1 MSSLKP
7 LIPISLLQDDQISTL
22 LTSPTSI
29 VVVGT
34 VSNDGFVA
42 SFDRTG
48 LQQWS
53 IHLGGA
59 TDEIATTAVRD
70 TSGNIWVAGAT
81 AVTPASVASSQ
92 STQSTVVLNPGGVV
106 VDTETALPALTQLNI
121 WKVSP
126 KGLLLN
132 TYNLD
137 FKYQV
142 FPQIIIVKS
151 GKATVQGALSS
162 NPLDQF
168 TTTLDT
174 AGVFTTPKVASVKS
188 VSPTGVIQVKTKL
201 STWKSFVTSSA
212 IKGLPSWKPKPSSQ
226 VLVRYDLKTGAVV
239 AAYLASGE
247 IIDFKQEPTI
257 GIIVLG
263 VNTAGYYL
271 VILK

>member
-7 LIPISLLQDDQISTL
+7 LIPISILQDDQISTL

-34 VSNDGFVA
+34 VSNDGYVA

-48 LQQWS
+48 VQQWS
-53 IHLGGA
+53 TRLGG
-59 TDEIATTAVRD
+59 TPDEIATTAVRD
-70 TSGNIWVAGAT
+70 ASGNIWVAGAT
-81 AVTPASVASSQ
+81 AIAPAPISPSQ
-92 STQSTVVLNPGGVV
+92 STQSSVVLNPGGVV
-106 VDTETALPALTQLNI
+106 LDTETALPTLTQLNI
-121 WKVSP
+121 WKVSA
-126 KGLLLN
+126 KGALLN

-142 FPQIIIVKS
+142 FPQSITAKS
-151 GKATVQGALSS
+151 GKVTVQGSLSS

-168 TTTLDT
+168 TTTLDS
-174 AGVFTTPKVASVKS
+174 AGVFTTPKVASVKTVPS
-188 VSPTGVIQVKTKL
+188 NGVIQVKTKL
-201 STWKSFVTSSA
+201 SIWKSFVTSSA

-226 VLVRYDLKTGAVV
+226 VLVRYDIKTGAVV

-263 VNTAGYYL
+263 LNAAGYYL